1 MPKPILKIALDVPLD
16 RLFDYLSGGQS
27 VKIGQRVLVPFGR
40 RSQIGIVVGL
50 ADTSEFAIEKLKP
63 VTQIFADE
71 LPIDA
76 ETLSLVKF
84 SADYY
89 QYPFGQALL
98 AALPARLRQIA
109 PAVSRKQFAYQLT
122 DVGRAQAIEQ
132 IPKRQMVTRRVFAA
146 LQVAELLTEAD
157 LDAISSSARKATKQ
171 LVAQGWACAKQVQAT
186 VKALAMSPTSQPQL
200 NDEQALAVERI
211 THDANAFKA
220 WLLHGIT
227 GSGKTE
233 VYIRLMQHVLA
244 NADKN
249 SNADLSASLNT
260 GGAQILVL
268 VPEINLTPQLESRF
282 RSRLPNYPLVSL
294 HSNLSESERLH
305 HWQMAQS
312 GVAKII
318 IGTRLSIFTP
328 LPHLKLIIIDEE
340 HDSSYKQQDSMRYHA
355 RDVALVRAKRLNIP
369 VVLGSATPALE
380 SWHNATIHIKS
391 PSPQPSPIKEE
402 GANNGASKY
411 QLLSLNQR
419 AVTAAQLPVIECI
432 DTTKVNL
439 QQGLTPQLITA
450 LKLRLARKEQSLL
463 FINRRGYSPVL
474 LCAACHWIAPCMRC
488 SSRLVVHLS
497 QRKLRCHHCGHE
509 QKIPLQCLSCGDADL
524 HPTGHGTQRL
534 EQTLAQL
541 LPTARIARVDR
552 DSISRK
558 HALVEIL
565 DKVHNQEIDILVGT
579 QMLAKGHDFPN
590 LTLVGVIDTDSA
602 LHSPDFRASE
612 RLFAQLMQVAG
623 RAGRADK
630 AGQVI
635 IQTQFP
641 NHALFNALRSQDYV
655 SFANTMLQEREQ
667 VQFPPYL
674 FVALLRAEANDFAL
688 VQQFLN
694 HAFKLAR
701 SLNAQ
706 VTVYDPIRP
715 QMERLKGMERGYMLM
730 QAPQRPALQKL
741 LKILASQLRGQA
753 IAAKVRWAIDVD
765 PLEF

>member
-16 RLFDYLSGGQS
+16 RLFDYLSGGNVVQ
-27 VKIGQRVLVPFGR
+27 VGQRVLVPFGR
-40 RSQIGIVVGL
+40 RSQIGIVMG
-50 ADTSEFAIEKLKP
+50 FAESSDFPIEKLKP
-63 VTQIFADE
+63 VAQVFADE
-71 LPIDA
+71 LPIDT
-76 ETLSLVKF
+76 ETLNLVKF

-98 AALPARLRQIA
+98 SALPARLRQIS
-109 PAVSRKQFAYQLT
+109 PAVSRKQYAYQLT
-122 DVGRAQAIEQ
+122 DLGRMQAIEQ
-132 IPKRQMVTRRVFAA
+132 IPKRQMLMRRVFEA
-146 LQVAELLTEAD
+146 LQGSELLTEAD
-157 LDAISSSARKATKQ
+157 LDAISSGARKAAKQ
-171 LVAQGWACAKQVQAT
+171 LVLDGWASSKQVQA
-186 VKALAMSPTSQPQL
+186 ALRVLEQQSVTEPDL
-200 NDEQALAVERI
+200 NDEQALAVEQI
-211 THDANAFKA
+211 VQAADSFKA

-233 VYIRLMQHVLA
+233 VYIRLMQHFLA
-244 NADKN
+244 SKD
-249 SNADLSASLNT
+249 
-260 GGAQILVL
+260 AQVLVL

-282 RSRLPNYPLVSL
+282 RSRLPNFSLVSL

-305 HWQMAQS
+305 HWQLAQS
-312 GVAKII
+312 GAAKII

-328 LPHLKLIIIDEE
+328 LPNLKLIIIDEE

-380 SWHNATIHIKS
+380 SWHNAT
-391 PSPQPSPIKEE
+391 
-402 GANNGASKY
+402 ANKY
-411 QLLSLNQR
+411 KLLSLNQR
-419 AVTAAQLPVIECI
+419 AVTAAQLPNIECI
-432 DTTKVNL
+432 DTTKVHL
-439 QQGLTPQLITA
+439 QHGLTPQLIAA
-450 LKLRLARKEQSLL
+450 LKLRIARKEQSLL

-474 LCAACHWIAPCMRC
+474 LCAACHWIAPCTRC
-488 SSRLVVHLS
+488 SSRLVVHLG

-509 QKIPLQCLSCGDADL
+509 QKIPNQCPSCGDADL

-541 LPTARIARVDR
+541 LPTARITRVDR
-552 DSISRK
+552 DSTSRK
-558 HALVEIL
+558 NALVEIL

-641 NHALFNALRSQDYV
+641 DHALFNALRSQDYV
-655 SFANTMLQEREQ
+655 SYANAMLQEREQ
-667 VQFPPYL
+667 VQFPPHV
-674 FVALLRAEANDFAL
+674 FTALIRAEANDFAL
-688 VQQFLN
+688 VQHFLN
-694 HAFKLAR
+694 HVFKLAR
-701 SLNAQ
+701 GLHQ
-706 VTVYDPIRP
+706 HVMVYDPIRP
-715 QMERLKGMERGYMLM
+715 QMERLKGMERGYILM
-730 QAPQRPALQKL
+730 QASQRAALQHV
-741 LKILASQLRGQA
+741 LKNLVSQLRGQSV
-753 IAAKVRWAIDVD
+753 AAKVRWAIDVD